1 MIMKFIRMIGRD
13 IRDAIKSV
21 FRNFSL
27 SMASISCIT
36 ITLLL
41 VSLAIVSSYNVDN
54 FTKLISQ
61 DFTIVVFVNQDI
73 TEEELTEVEY
83 NIKENSNVSEYKFQS
98 KEDIAASMMETSDTF
113 KNIMGQWDETE
124 NPLKDTFLIKVKN
137 IEEITETA
145 IVIEKLDNV
154 SLVRYGEGIV
164 ENFLSVFKI
173 IEKVLVAIVILFIF
187 VTAFLISNTIKL
199 TIFSRR
205 REIEIMRLVGASN
218 FNIELPFIVEGL
230 FIGMFGAIIPIILT
244 IYGYIALFTQFDG
257 QLFSPFVRLV
267 QPNPFVYIVSLI
279 ILSIGI
285 IVGMFGSLSAVRKHL
300 KI

>member
-54 FTKLISQ
+54 FTKLISR

>member
-1 MIMKFIRMIGRD
+1 MKFIRMIGRD

-54 FTKLISQ
+54 FTKLISR

>member
-1 MIMKFIRMIGRD
+1 MKFIRMIGRD